1 MSDGSKGVSEMKK
14 FEGSE
19 ADRKSDKVGAKKL
32 GMSLKKYEKT
42 AEDRRKD
49 KAGQAKLDKKKK

>member
-1 MSDGSKGVSEMKK
+1 MKK

>member
-1 MSDGSKGVSEMKK
+1 
-14 FEGSE
+14 
-19 ADRKSDKVGAKKL
+19 L